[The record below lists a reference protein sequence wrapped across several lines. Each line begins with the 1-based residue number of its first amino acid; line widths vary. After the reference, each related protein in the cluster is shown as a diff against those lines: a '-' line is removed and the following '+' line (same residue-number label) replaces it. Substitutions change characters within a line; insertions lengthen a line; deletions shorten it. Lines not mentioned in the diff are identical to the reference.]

1 MMPSSSYS
9 SSYSSSS
16 NDMVGWRHVPALHK
30 QCSEW
35 PRTTY
40 IGCLAGLYRNQLLGN
55 ASRISVYTH
64 VYTYVSSSTS
74 SSSALW
80 LTHARRDIQI
90 YMYINRS
97 KYIHHTPIVGMQQL
111 WNRLPCATWRGLG
124 TRSKGTFR
132 AIPPAKHWHQHPS
145 AFNSELIYTHLC
157 IYVYI

>member
-1 MMPSSSYS
+1 MMPS

-40 IGCLAGLYRNQLLGN
+40 IYRGCLAGLYRNQLLGN

-90 YMYINRS
+90 YI
-97 KYIHHTPIVGMQQL
+97 
-111 WNRLPCATWRGLG
+111 
-124 TRSKGTFR
+124 
-132 AIPPAKHWHQHPS
+132 
-145 AFNSELIYTHLC
+145 C
-157 IYVYI
+157 IYIDLNTPHAHSWHATALGSTTVCNMAGPWHKIQGHLPSNSAGETLAPTPVGFQF